1 MKVRMSEKEKAK
13 KGERR
18 GGGRGTH
25 GSITK
30 SGKVRS
36 QTLKV
41 PKTSTKKH
49 HGPLKTNRIKFQKF
63 LRKEHGKGLANR

>member
-1 MKVRMSEKEKAK
+1 MSEKEKAK

-25 GSITK
+25 GSISK

-36 QTLKV
+36 QTPKV
-41 PKTSTKKH
+41 PKTSEKKH
-49 HGPLKTNRIKFQKF
+49 HGPLKTNRIKYQKI
-63 LRKEHGKGLANR
+63 LRKDHGKSVTDRQP

>member
-1 MKVRMSEKEKAK
+1 MAEKTDKGK

-41 PKTSTKKH
+41 PKTSVKEH
-49 HGPLKTNRIKFQKF
+49 YGPLKANRIKFQKF
-63 LRKEHGKGLANR
+63 LRKEHGKGFTDR